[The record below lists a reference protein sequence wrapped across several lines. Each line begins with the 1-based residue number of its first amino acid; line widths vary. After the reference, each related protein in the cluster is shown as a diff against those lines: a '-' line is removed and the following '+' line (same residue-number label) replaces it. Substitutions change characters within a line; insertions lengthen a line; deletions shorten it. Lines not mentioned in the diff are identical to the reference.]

1 MSSTTPLQ
9 PGSIVSTYTLTRFLG
24 RGAMGEV
31 WEALH
36 RDTGESYAL
45 KFLLEEAMTG
55 ENAVKR
61 FQREAEIMAALD
73 HPHIAKVFEWGETDG
88 RHWLC
93 IELLGDLIMDEGEAP
108 VTTLEDYISSKGGK
122 LPQEEVQICMGQFLD
137 ALAYAHGKG
146 LVHRDLKPANILL
159 CEEGMKIA
167 DFGLVDAERSEWM
180 GTKAQATVAATV
192 AQGGEAHLNRT
203 IRESAS
209 SEQTH
214 NQALL
219 GTFAYMSPEQK
230 KGWPATELSDL
241 YAAGLVC
248 FHMLTGEIALG
259 LEMPSEM
266 DGTLWKGWDAFIRK
280 SLRTKPEERYSDATE
295 MSATLENVEHAPPL
309 QNEQQTSQGQQTSG
323 FDSQNSSTPHSGF
336 GPEGETESWEI
347 PPASEDRPR
356 RLAIPPFKLVWLLG
370 FVVVLGLGYGV
381 FQWWGVYKEKLDDDR
396 ELVEQPTEMNL
407 PSGQQ
412 LAASQAGLEEQAAE
426 LNARKREAEQVLRE
440 ADEAA
445 ALMEEQRLAV
455 EEAARRAKEAEEKLA
470 AQEIAAHEAQI
481 RAMEEA
487 EKNKRLADLAAHN
500 IAVAEARQQ
509 AAEIEMAA
517 LRKAANTPPDSF
529 AIEGLGIRMI
539 QVKPGTFQMGSPSS
553 ELPRNKNEALR
564 SVTLTKAYWLGKYE
578 VTQKQWKA
586 LMGNNPSQF
595 ALDDQPV
602 EQVSWKE
609 CMDFCN
615 RLNGQQGDKLP
626 KGYKYNLPTEAQ
638 WEYAC
643 RAGSRGAYSFGASL
657 SRLNA
662 NFGNYVRQTKA
673 VGSYPSN
680 SWGFHDMHGNVGEW
694 CLDYYGL
701 FHGAG
706 AADPTGPS
714 VGSTRVRRG
723 GSWRN
728 LSGDCRSASRN
739 WAWPDDRNTSLG
751 FRLALSPI
759 TK

>member
-1 MSSTTPLQ
+1 MVPSTPLH

-93 IELLGDLIMDEGEAP
+93 IELLGDLIMEEGEAP

-192 AQGGEAHLNRT
+192 AQGGEAHLKRT
-203 IRESAS
+203 IRENASS

-266 DGTLWKGWDAFIRK
+266 DGNLWKGWDAFIRK
-280 SLRTKPEERYSDATE
+280 SLRTKPEERYSDATA
-295 MSATLENVEHAPPL
+295 MSANLENVEHAPSL
-309 QNEQQTSQGQQTSG
+309 DYETQTSQEHDT
-323 FDSQNSSTPHSGF
+323 SGF
-336 GPEGETESWEI
+336 GPEDETESWEI
-347 PPASEDRPR
+347 PSASEDRERRFTMPR
-356 RLAIPPFKLVWLLG
+356 FNLIWLLS
-370 FVVVLGLGYGV
+370 FVLVVGLVYGV
-381 FQWWGVYKEKLDDDR
+381 SQWWGVYKEKLDDDR
-396 ELVEQPTEMNL
+396 ELVEQLQDTNL
-407 PSGQQ
+407 SAGQQ
-412 LAASQAGLEEQAAE
+412 LAASQAGFQEKAAE
-426 LNARKREAEQVLRE
+426 LEARKREAERVLRE

-445 ALMEEQRLAV
+445 ALMEEQRLVV

-470 AQEIAAHEAQI
+470 AQEIAAQRAQI
-481 RAMEEA
+481 DAMEEA
-487 EKNKRLADLAAHN
+487 EKNRRLADLAAHN
-500 IAVAEARQQ
+500 IAIAEAKQQ
-509 AAEIEMAA
+509 AAEMEMAA

-529 AIEGLGIRMI
+529 TIEGLGIRMI
-539 QVKPGTFQMGSPSS
+539 RVKPGTFKMGSPSS
-553 ELPRNKNEALR
+553 ELPRNKSESQR
-564 SVTLTKAYWLGKYE
+564 SVTLTKAFWLGKYE

-586 LMGNNPSQF
+586 LMGTNPSQF
-595 ALDDQPV
+595 SGDDLPV
-602 EQVSWKE
+602 EQVSWKQS
-609 CMDFCN
+609 MDFCIK
-615 RLNGQQGDKLP
+615 LNGQQGDKLP
-626 KGYKYNLPTEAQ
+626 EGYRYNLPTEAQ

-643 RAGSRGAYSFGASL
+643 RAGSRGAYFFGASL

-662 NFGNYVRQTKA
+662 NVGNYVMQTKV
-673 VGSYPSN
+673 VGSYPNN

-694 CLDYYGL
+694 CRDYYGF
-701 FHGAG
+701 FHGAS
-706 AADPTGPS
+706 ATDPTGPAA
-714 VGSTRVRRG
+714 GSTRVRRG

-728 LSGDCRSASRN
+728 LSGDCRSASRH
-739 WAWPDDRNTSLG
+739 WAWPDDRKISLG
-751 FRLALSPI
+751 FRLALSPEI
-759 TK
+759 PK